1 MSRIASSHP
10 IAGRR
15 LIVPR
20 MSTVG
25 ASALSAAMR
34 SFGIKAE
41 LAPHSD
47 ERTLQLAAKFT
58 TGEECLPQRV
68 TLGNFLKVIESE
80 GFDPAKTAFFMP
92 TSSGPCRFGQYAPLV
107 RKILKDMGLGQVV
120 VFSPTSSDQY
130 EGIGGNVMRF
140 QRTAWRAV
148 LASDILRK
156 LLLMFRP
163 YEAAAGQS
171 QSIQDR
177 MHADC
182 CLILE
187 DASIPMGKQLRL
199 LAGKM
204 EEARDAY
211 LSMRIREE
219 PGNRPL
225 VGVVGEIF
233 LRLDSFSNQN
243 LMRHVEALGGE
254 CWMADVGEWVWYT
267 NAERA
272 RKLRE
277 RGRAFSLDMIGV
289 HVRDAVQRHDEK
301 ALLAPLSALFSGR
314 REASTSEIL
323 EGSEGYLPA
332 AKALGEMTLNTGKA
346 ISFHRSGCD
355 GVIDISPFTCM
366 NAIVTEAVYPSVSR
380 DHDGM
385 PVRIFYF
392 DGVPFDLQG
401 DLEIFM
407 ELVLAYRKKR
417 TGRA

>member
-1 MSRIASSHP
+1 MGRIASSHP
-10 IAGRR
+10 IAGKR

-20 MSTVG
+20 MSTVW

-34 SFGIKAE
+34 SFGIQAE
-41 LAPHSD
+41 LAPQSD

-68 TLGNFLKVIESE
+68 TLGNFLKVIESQ
-80 GFDPAKTAFFMP
+80 GFNPDRSAFFMP
-92 TSSGPCRFGQYAPLV
+92 TSSGPCRFGQYAPLI
-107 RKILKDMGLGQVV
+107 RKILKDMGLGQIV

-130 EGIGGNVMRF
+130 EGIGGDVMRF

-163 YEAAAGQS
+163 YEAKVGES

-177 MHADC
+177 MLEDC
-182 CLILE
+182 CSILE
-187 DASIPMGKQLRL
+187 DASIPLRIQLRL
-199 LAGKM
+199 LAGIV
-204 EEARDAY
+204 EEARDAFV
-211 LSMRIREE
+211 SMQVREE
-219 PGNRPL
+219 PGSRPL
-225 VGVVGEIF
+225 VGIVGEIF

-243 LMRHVEALGGE
+243 LVRQVEDLGGE
-254 CWMADVGEWVWYT
+254 CWMADVAEWVWYT

-289 HVRDAVQRHDEK
+289 HIRDAVQRHDER
-301 ALLAPLSALFSGR
+301 ALVAPLSELFAGR

-323 EGSEGYLPA
+323 DGSEGYLPA
-332 AKALGEMTLNTGKA
+332 VKALGEMTLNTGKA
-346 ISFHRSGCD
+346 ISFYRSGCD

-380 DHDGM
+380 DHDGL

-407 ELVLAYRKKR
+407 ELVRAYRKKR
-417 TGRA
+417 TGRG

>member
-1 MSRIASSHP
+1 MGRIASSHP
-10 IAGRR
+10 IAGKR

-34 SFGIKAE
+34 SFGIQAE
-41 LAPHSD
+41 LAPQSD

-68 TLGNFLKVIESE
+68 TLGNFLKVIESQ
-80 GFDPAKTAFFMP
+80 GFNPDRSAFFMP
-92 TSSGPCRFGQYAPLV
+92 TSSGPCRFGQYAPLI
-107 RKILKDMGLGQVV
+107 RKILKDMGLGQIV

-130 EGIGGNVMRF
+130 EGIGGDVMRF

-163 YEAAAGQS
+163 YEAKVGES

-177 MHADC
+177 MLEDC
-182 CLILE
+182 CSILE
-187 DASIPMGKQLRL
+187 DASIPLRIQLRL
-199 LAGKM
+199 LAGIV
-204 EEARDAY
+204 EEARDAFV
-211 LSMRIREE
+211 SMQVREE
-219 PGNRPL
+219 PGSRPL
-225 VGVVGEIF
+225 VGIVGEIF

-243 LMRHVEALGGE
+243 LVRQVEDLGGE
-254 CWMADVGEWVWYT
+254 CWMADVAEWVWYT

-289 HVRDAVQRHDEK
+289 HIRDAVQRHDER
-301 ALLAPLSALFSGR
+301 ALVAPLSELFAGR

-323 EGSEGYLPA
+323 DGSEGYLPA
-332 AKALGEMTLNTGKA
+332 VKALGEMTLNTGKA
-346 ISFHRSGCD
+346 ISFYRSGCD

-380 DHDGM
+380 DHDGL

-407 ELVLAYRKKR
+407 ELVRAYRKKR
-417 TGRA
+417 TGRG

>member
-1 MSRIASSHP
+1 
-10 IAGRR
+10 
-15 LIVPR
+15 

-25 ASALSAAMR
+25 AAALSAAMR
-34 SFGIKAE
+34 SFGIEAE
-41 LAPHSD
+41 LAPQSD

-68 TLGNFLKVIESE
+68 TLGNFLKVIESD
-80 GFDPAKTAFFMP
+80 GFNPDRTAFFMP

-107 RKILKDMGLGQVV
+107 RKILKDMGLGQIV

-163 YEAAAGQS
+163 YESAAGES

-177 MHADC
+177 MLGDC
-182 CLILE
+182 CAILE
-187 DASIPMGKQLRL
+187 DASMPMGKQLRL
-199 LAGKM
+199 LAGKI

-211 LSMRIREE
+211 LSMQVREE
-219 PGNRPL
+219 PGTRPL
-225 VGVVGEIF
+225 IGIVGEIF
-233 LRLDSFSNQN
+233 LRLDNFSNQN
-243 LMRHVEALGGE
+243 LVHHVEDLGGE
-254 CWMADVGEWVWYT
+254 CWMADVAEWVWYT

-277 RGRAFSLDMIGV
+277 RGRAFGLDMIGV
-289 HVRDAVQRHDEK
+289 RIRDAVQRHDEK
-301 ALLAPLSALFSGR
+301 ALLAPLSELFSGR

-323 EGSEGYLPA
+323 AGSEDYLPA
-332 AKALGEMTLNTGKA
+332 VKAMGEMTLNTGKA
-346 ISFHRSGCD
+346 ISFYHSGCD

-366 NAIVTEAVYPSVSR
+366 NAIVTEAVYPSVSQ

-392 DGVPFDLQG
+392 DGVPFDLQS

-407 ELVLAYRKKR
+407 ELVRAYRKKR
-417 TGRA
+417 TGQG